1 MENQVNDITIFG
13 IIRREIDDY
22 VNNYIE
28 VVPGYMFSQYQTLK
42 RIHLYTNS
50 KFEDDSKYHN
60 KEKIFF
66 NIVNYRRDTVMKSLD
81 IDTKDIKLVPQNEFS
96 RLKTFL
102 MQKEFQLWLKT
113 NKVGELFNDAV
124 EVLATF
130 GSVVVKTT
138 GTLPEVVD
146 MRRLF
151 IDPTIDRINNSR
163 FITQEHFMTQ
173 SELEKMDKWDKKA
186 IRQVIQR
193 FGSIYSPASYENG
206 SSTNIQGT
214 TPYYKIYE
222 RYGEVPRRLLDENAE
237 YVDGEENDL
246 VRAMFVVA
254 EPFSQSVSKDGHSK
268 SDNGVI
274 LSKTEWKDEYP
285 FSDCHYSKTK
295 GRWLGVGPIEILFP
309 AQERVNELANQKRV
323 AMELSSLHLFQTRDR
338 TVPTNIASYMN
349 SGDVLIVNDEIT
361 PIATEERNLPAFANE
376 EIQYNQLADRLT
388 FSYDAGRGEAM
399 PSSTPATNAV
409 IQNQNVMSYFSLKR
423 ENFGLFWQRMFNDKI
438 APLLMKDLKTE
449 HVLRFIGEPEEI
461 AKFDDT
467 VSPYFVKQKMIDELL
482 RGNVVDE
489 IGLEKI
495 KQDVAIELKKNGA
508 ERFVNVMR
516 DHYKDTEFEFDFIV
530 TNEQVDTAIQ
540 SQNMFMVLQQLAQNP
555 SLVDDPVLRTVF
567 YKYCEEIG
575 IQPMELEI
583 AQHQREQLKKQMEQK
598 AMVQQQQQQMMMQQG
613 MQQSVQ
619 PPQQVMQPQ

>member
-1 MENQVNDITIFG
+1 MENEITIHG

-22 VNNYIE
+22 INNQIE
-28 VVPGYMFSQYQTLK
+28 VVPGYMFSQYQTIK

-50 KFEDDSKYHN
+50 KFEDNVKYHN
-60 KEKIFF
+60 REKIFF

-81 IDTKDIKLVPQNEFS
+81 IDTKDIKLIPLNEFS
-96 RLKTFL
+96 KLKTFL
-102 MQKEFQLWLKT
+102 MQKEFQLWMKT
-113 NKVGELFNDAV
+113 NRVGELFNDAV
-124 EVLATF
+124 EVLSTF

-151 IDPTIDRINNSR
+151 IDPTVDRINQSR

-173 SELEKMDKWDKKA
+173 SELESMKWDKKA
-186 IRQVIQR
+186 IRQIVER

-206 SSTNIQGT
+206 STTNIQGT

-222 RYGEVPRRLLDENAE
+222 RYGEVPKRLLKDTNDISE
-237 YVDGEENDL
+237 DDNDL
-246 VRAMFVVA
+246 VRAMFIVA
-254 EPFSQSVSKDGHSK
+254 EPFAMSISKYGQSK
-268 SDNGVI
+268 SDNGII
-274 LSKTEWKDEYP
+274 LHKSEWKDEYP
-285 FSDCHYSKTK
+285 FSDCHFSKTK

-309 AQERVNELANQKRV
+309 AQERVNELANQKRI

-338 TVPTNIASYMN
+338 TVPNNLASYMN
-349 SGDVLIVNDEIT
+349 SGDVLVVNDEIT

-376 EIQYNQLADRLT
+376 EVQYNQLADRLT
-388 FSYDAGRGEAM
+388 FSYDAGRGEAL
-399 PSSTPATNAV
+399 PSSTPATNAM
-409 IQNQNVMSYFSLKR
+409 IQNQNVTSYFSLKR
-423 ENFGLFWQRMFNDKI
+423 ENFGLFWQRLFNDKI

-461 AKFDDT
+461 AKLDET
-467 VSPYFVKQKMIDELL
+467 VSPYFVKQKLIDELL
-482 RGNVVDE
+482 RGNIVDE
-489 IGLEKI
+489 LGLEKI
-495 KQDVAIELKKNGA
+495 KQEVSLDLKKGGA
-508 ERFVNVMR
+508 ERFVQVVR

-530 TNEQVDTAIQ
+530 TNEQRDTAIQ
-540 SQNMFMVLQQLAQNP
+540 SQNMFMILQQLAQNP

-583 AQHQREQLKKQMEQK
+583 AQHQREQLKQQMEQK
-598 AMVQQQQQQMMMQQG
+598 AQMQQAMQQQMGQQ
-613 MQQSVQ
+613 M
-619 PPQQVMQPQ
+619 PQQAPQAQQQPQMTPMQ